1 MNLEKINNQSILYN
15 LSITEF
21 KVNDYQTL
29 ITEEIVISRFL
40 IVECRL
46 KFGV

>member
-1 MNLEKINNQSILYN
+1 MNLGKINNQSILYN

-29 ITEEIVISRFL
+29 IKEEIVISRFFF
-40 IVECRL
+40 VECRL